1 MKFNPTLNHS
11 AAHVLAASLKK
22 IYPDVKLTIGPAIE
36 EGFYYDFW
44 TSEPISINDLSKIEK
59 QMKKVIAGGAE
70 FVKKVVNKQE
80 ALDFYKDNKYKSEI
94 INEIPANEEISFYTC
109 GDFTDLCSG
118 PHVERT
124 SKIKA
129 FKLLNLAGSYW
140 RGDSNNDKLYR
151 IYGVAFESENELKEY
166 LEILEDRKQRDHR
179 KIGKDLNLF
188 TFNTLAG
195 QGLPIWLPAGTKIK
209 YQIQK
214 YINELQHKYGFEP
227 VMTPVLGSVDLYKTS
242 GHWDHYKDSMFP
254 VMDVDN
260 ELLVLRPMTCPHH
273 ILVYKNSLHSYR
285 QLPLRLCEHS
295 ILHRYEASGGLTGF
309 ERVRDM
315 ILEDTHIFCRE
326 DQIKE
331 EVNVCYQAIKEAHEG
346 LGSKIWR
353 VDLSVYDP
361 EDKEKFH
368 SNTEM
373 WESTQNQLKEALEMH
388 GIEYHVMKGEAAFYG
403 PKIDFQVKTTLGHVV
418 TVSTI
423 QLDFL
428 LPEKFELEYRDENG
442 QNARPVMIHL
452 GIIGTYERYL
462 AMLLEQT
469 KGVLPLWLSPTQ
481 IIVLPVNNKFHL
493 DYSNNLFNKLRSLGF
508 RVEIDDREER
518 LSKRIRDA
526 QVSKI
531 PYQLIIGDDEIKN
544 EDGITYRQYGSEE
557 SVSLSFDDF
566 VKHLNEKI
574 NSKK

>member
-1 MKFNPTLNHS
+1 MKFDSTLNHS
-11 AAHVLAASLKK
+11 AAHILAASLKK

-36 EGFYYDFW
+36 EGFYYDFS
-44 TSEPISINDLSKIEK
+44 TSEPISINDLPKIEK
-59 QMKKVIAGGAE
+59 QIKKIIASGAE
-70 FVKKVVNKQE
+70 FIKKVVSKEE
-80 ALDFYKDNKYKSEI
+80 ALDFYKDNKYKTEI
-94 INEIPANEEISFYTC
+94 INDIPNDKEISFYTC
-109 GDFTDLCSG
+109 GDFVDLCSG

-124 SKIKA
+124 SKVKVI
-129 FKLLNLAGSYW
+129 KLLNLAGSYW
-140 RGDSNNDKLYR
+140 RGDSNNDRLYR
-151 IYGVAFESENELKEY
+151 IYGVAFDNENDLKEY
-166 LEILEDRKQRDHR
+166 MEIVEDRKQRDHR

-260 ELLVLRPMTCPHH
+260 EMLVLRPMTCPHH
-273 ILVYKNSLHSYR
+273 ILVYKNFLHSYR
-285 QLPLRLCEHS
+285 DLPIRLCEHS
-295 ILHRYEASGGLTGF
+295 NLHRYEASGGLTGF
-309 ERVRDM
+309 ERVREM

-326 DQIKE
+326 DQIKQ
-331 EVNVCYQAIKEAHEG
+331 EVDICYQAIKEAHKG

-361 EDKEKFH
+361 KDKEKFH
-368 SNTEM
+368 ENTEM
-373 WESTQNQLKEALEMH
+373 WESTQNQLKEALDQH
-388 GIEYHVMKGEAAFYG
+388 GIEYHIMEGEAAFYG
-403 PKIDFQVKTTLGHVV
+403 PKIDFQVKTALGHVV

-428 LPEKFELEYRDENG
+428 LPERFELEYRDENG
-442 QNARPVMIHL
+442 QSARPVMIHL

-469 KGVLPLWLSPTQ
+469 KGVLPLWLAPTQ
-481 IIVLPVNNKFHL
+481 MIILPVNNKFHL
-493 DYSNNLFNKLRSLGF
+493 DYSNQLFNKLKELGF
-508 RVEIDDREER
+508 RVEIDDRDER
-518 LSKRIRDA
+518 LSKKIRDA
-526 QVSKI
+526 QISKV

-544 EDGITYRQYGSEE
+544 NNGITYRQYGSEE
-557 SVSLSFDDF
+557 STSLSFDEF
-566 VKHLNEKI
+566 VNYLNNKI
-574 NSKK
+574 NLKE

>member
-1 MKFNPTLNHS
+1 MKFNSTLNHS

-44 TSEPISINDLSKIEK
+44 TSESISINDLAKIEK
-59 QMKKVIAGGAE
+59 QMKKIIAGGSE
-70 FVKKVVNKQE
+70 FIKKIVSKEE
-80 ALDFYKDNKYKSEI
+80 ALNFYKDNKYKTEI
-94 INEIPANEEISFYTC
+94 INEIPDNEEISFYTC
-109 GDFTDLCSG
+109 GEFTDLCSG

-227 VMTPVLGSVDLYKTS
+227 VMTPVLGSVELYKTS

-260 ELLVLRPMTCPHH
+260 ESLVLRPMTCPHH

-326 DQIKE
+326 NQIKQ
-331 EVNVCYQAIKEAHEG
+331 EVDICYQAIKEAHEG

-361 EDKEKFH
+361 NDKEKFH

-403 PKIDFQVKTTLGHVV
+403 PKIDFQVKTTLGHIV

-428 LPEKFELEYRDENG
+428 LPEKFELEYKDENG

-469 KGVLPLWLSPTQ
+469 KGVLPLWLAPTQ

-508 RVEIDDREER
+508 RIEIDDREER

-526 QVSKI
+526 QISKI
-531 PYQLIIGDDEIKN
+531 PYQLIIGDDEIQN
-544 EDGITYRQYGSEE
+544 SNNITYRQYGSEE
-557 SVSLSFDDF
+557 SVSISFNDF
-566 VKHLNEKI
+566 VNHLNEKI